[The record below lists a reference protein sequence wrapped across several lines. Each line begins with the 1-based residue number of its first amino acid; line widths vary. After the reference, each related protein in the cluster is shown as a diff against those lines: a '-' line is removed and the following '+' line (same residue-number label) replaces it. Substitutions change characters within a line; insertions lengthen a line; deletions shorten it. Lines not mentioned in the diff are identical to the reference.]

1 MLGQLGL
8 ISLNHNSNLQD
19 EELSNVLE
27 ELNPQSSIQ
36 TFPPTMDHKSSNPW
50 DWQVTVNSNTVNL
63 GGYVKSSQ
71 IGPDGNLY
79 VFGSTYGSSN
89 NLYKYQ
95 FGSQT
100 IYPSGSG
107 NHLGY
112 YAVRY
117 NMSSSTWEWKVT
129 VNSNTVNL
137 AGYVKSSQIG
147 PDGNLYVF
155 GDTYGSSNNLYKYQ
169 FGSQT
174 IYPSGSGNNLGYY
187 AVKMD
192 MFRGWAYAFEGG
204 GGNYSASPSLI
215 SVDRNGNY
223 HISIVGGNGS
233 SGSSYFQEFPD
244 YYGSNS
250 INCTQ
255 NPYLLNY
262 TYNQSTGISMSNC
275 SQTSN
280 ITDMV
285 YVNSTLVTSQA
296 PVLSLAYDH
305 NSGILYQFGMQTNT
319 SSGCPTSNLPNATSQ
334 PGFCIHGGNT
344 SVIGGGGNT
353 SARAVSATS
362 DNNGNIIVLG
372 IQPSSTEENLSIGNL
387 TIPAS
392 GNSFQGMYLV
402 RYNLT
407 LQQFD
412 RFVVTGNGGANAS
425 PVKIESMPSGV
436 VVVLGDRPSCSS
448 CSITIGETN
457 LEGSLGYHSYLAS
470 FDFDRMNW
478 G

>member
-19 EELSNVLE
+19 EELSNELE

-36 TFPPTMDHKSSNPW
+36 NFPPTMNHKSSNPW
-50 DWQVTVNSNTVNL
+50 EDVILANTHGVISTDVH
-63 GGYVKSSQ
+63 VKGSQ

-79 VFGSTYGSSN
+79 VFGVSSQDYG
-89 NLYKYQ
+89 KYHQ

-100 IYPSGSG
+100 INYTPG
-107 NHLGY
+107 NTGY
-112 YAVRY
+112 
-117 NMSSSTWEWKVT
+117 
-129 VNSNTVNL
+129 
-137 AGYVKSSQIG
+137 
-147 PDGNLYVF
+147 F
-155 GDTYGSSNNLYKYQ
+155 
-169 FGSQT
+169 
-174 IYPSGSGNNLGYY
+174 
-187 AVKMD
+187 AVKMN

-244 YYGSNS
+244 FYGSNS

-255 NPYLLNY
+255 NAYLLNY

-319 SSGCPTSNLPNATSQ
+319 SSGC
-334 PGFCIHGGNT
+334 
-344 SVIGGGGNT
+344 
-353 SARAVSATS
+353 
-362 DNNGNIIVLG
+362 
-372 IQPSSTEENLSIGNL
+372 LSFRNKQL
-387 TIPAS
+387 KRS
-392 GNSFQGMYLV
+392 
-402 RYNLT
+402 
-407 LQQFD
+407 
-412 RFVVTGNGGANAS
+412 
-425 PVKIESMPSGV
+425 
-436 VVVLGDRPSCSS
+436 
-448 CSITIGETN
+448 
-457 LEGSLGYHSYLAS
+457 
-470 FDFDRMNW
+470 
-478 G
+478 